1 MNESVSQ
8 TDLHLLET
16 ERLILR
22 PFQMED
28 AKHIFEIRSNEYVM
42 KFMDSSFH
50 GSIEDS
56 EKFVADNIKNQE
68 EGNGFFWAIIN
79 KESGEFMG
87 DFSIWNVDQKNN
99 RGQIGYS
106 LKKQYWKLGFMTE
119 AMKEI
124 LLYGFKELGLHSYE
138 ANINPMNE
146 GSRKCLEKIGFNKEA
161 YFRENYFFE
170 GKYLDSEIYCLIK
183 SDLI

>member
-1 MNESVSQ
+1 MNNAENHTNQ
-8 TDLHLLET
+8 HFLET

-22 PFQMED
+22 PFEMND
-28 AKHIFEIRSNEYVM
+28 AQHIFEIRSNEYVM

-50 GSIEDS
+50 GSINDS
-56 EKFVADNIKNQE
+56 EKFVNDNLKNQR
-68 EGNGFFWAIIN
+68 EGKGYFWAIIN
-79 KESGEFMG
+79 KSTQEFMG
-87 DFSIWNVDQKNN
+87 DFSIWCIDSVNH

-106 LKKQYWKLGFMTE
+106 LKKQHWQQGYMTE
-119 AMKEI
+119 TMNEV
-124 LLYGFKELGLHSYE
+124 LLYGFRELGLHSFE
-138 ANINPMNE
+138 ANINPLND
-146 GSRKCLEKIGFNKEA
+146 GSRKCLEKIGFQKEA

>member
-1 MNESVSQ
+1 MNKSVSQ
-8 TDLHLLET
+8 TDLHQLET

-22 PFQMED
+22 PFRIKD
-28 AKHIFEIRSNEYVM
+28 AKHIFEIRSNEDVM

-56 EKFVADNIKNQE
+56 EKFVADNIKNQR
-68 EGNGFFWAIIN
+68 EGKGYYWAITD
-79 KESGEFMG
+79 KSTGEFMG
-87 DFSIWNVDQKNN
+87 DFSIWSVDKKND

-106 LKKQYWKLGFMTE
+106 LKKQYWKSGYMTE
-119 AMKEI
+119 AMNEI

-146 GSRKCLEKIGFNKEA
+146 DSRKCLEKIGFNKEA
-161 YFRENYFFE
+161 YFRENYFFK
-170 GKYLDSEIYCLIK
+170 GQYLDSEIYCLIK